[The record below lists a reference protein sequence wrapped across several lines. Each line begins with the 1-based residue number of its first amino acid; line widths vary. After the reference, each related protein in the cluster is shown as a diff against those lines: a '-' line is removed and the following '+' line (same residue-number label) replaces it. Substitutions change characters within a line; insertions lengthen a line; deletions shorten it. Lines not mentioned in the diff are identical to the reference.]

1 TFTELSNEYA
11 WLIPLCP
18 LVAPCLTG
26 SLSFFFPEATRGLR
40 RVCATFNIFSLT
52 AAMFISSVLFRQQIV
67 SHSIQQYLW
76 AWILRSDFCLKIGFL
91 VDPLTLVMSIL
102 VTTVGVSVMVYS
114 DSYMRHDQGY
124 ARFYAYLSLFTAS
137 MLGSV
142 FSPNLIQIYVFRE
155 LVGMCSYLLIG
166 FWFARSSAANACQ
179 KAFVTNRVGDFGLL
193 LGISGVYWVT
203 GSFEIFELCDRFA
216 ELNSAGIVNPIFA
229 NTIALL
235 LFSGPV
241 AKSAQF
247 PLHVWLPDAM
257 EGPTPIPAPIHA
269 ATMVAA
275 GIFFIARIFNLI
287 STLPTAMQA
296 IAWVGGVTAL
306 LGATLALYQEDIKKG
321 LAYSTMSQLG
331 YMVLASGT
339 GAYRSALFHLVT
351 HAYSKA
357 LSFLGSGSVIHSM
370 EKVVGYS
377 PIKSQNLFLMGG
389 LQKYMPITGITSLS
403 GTLSPCG
410 IPPLA
415 RFWSKDEIIAQSWL
429 YSPPLGLLASTTAGL
444 TASYTF
450 RIYLLIFGG
459 NFRANRI
466 NDITKSDICLLPAN
480 LVNSWGGAE
489 PESSAERVASD
500 FLLTQYVGRNE
511 VVESKSLLDPYPS
524 EGAPN
529 NEQATRA
536 HFDQN
541 LLHPEESD
549 LAMALPLV
557 TLAIPTALV
566 GLIGVNPSQKEIS
579 GDLLSEW
586 LTSPTYSAEANEYL
600 SNLTE
605 VLVNSVSSVSL
616 SIVGILISYKIYG
629 QTGDFFK
636 VGVFGKLVVVN
647 RDLLTT
653 FGYFARNWSVNR
665 GYIDYCY
672 NITFVRGL
680 LFISKLI
687 SLFDQYIIDG
697 FVNGTGASNLFGG
710 EGIRHGGSGRIS
722 HYQFGLVIGII
733 LLPSLA
739 IPPLP

>member
-1 TFTELSNEYA
+1 
-11 WLIPLCP
+11 
-18 LVAPCLTG
+18 
-26 SLSFFFPEATRGLR
+26 
-40 RVCATFNIFSLT
+40 
-52 AAMFISSVLFRQQIV
+52 
-67 SHSIQQYLW
+67 
-76 AWILRSDFCLKIGFL
+76 
-91 VDPLTLVMSIL
+91 
-102 VTTVGVSVMVYS
+102 
-114 DSYMRHDQGY
+114 
-124 ARFYAYLSLFTAS
+124 
-137 MLGSV
+137 
-142 FSPNLIQIYVFRE
+142 
-155 LVGMCSYLLIG
+155 
-166 FWFARSSAANACQ
+166 
-179 KAFVTNRVGDFGLL
+179 
-193 LGISGVYWVT
+193 
-203 GSFEIFELCDRFA
+203 
-216 ELNSAGIVNPIFA
+216 
-229 NTIALL
+229 
-235 LFSGPV
+235 
-241 AKSAQF
+241 
-247 PLHVWLPDAM
+247 M
-257 EGPTPIPAPIHA
+257 EGPTPIPALIHA

-275 GIFFIARIFNLI
+275 GLFFIARIFNLI

-500 FLLTQYVGRNE
+500 FLLTQYVGRDE
-511 VVESKSLLDPYPS
+511 VVESKSLLDPYSS

-529 NEQATRA
+529 HEQATRA

-636 VGVFGKLVVVN
+636 VEVFGKLVVVD

-697 FVNGTGASNLFGG
+697 FVNGTGASNLFGS